1 VPKPRQDRIG
11 VLIIRAFVE
20 EGPRRALL
28 VQLLEVNPASP
39 DRVIGIV
46 NSSSAACRLV
56 GQWLDALDER
66 KANGSAP
73 QQSAD
78 FER

>member
-1 VPKPRQDRIG
+1 MLV
-11 VLIIRAFVE
+11 IRAFVE
-20 EGPRRALL
+20 EGPRRALV

-46 NSSSAACRLV
+46 NSSSAASRLV
-56 GQWLDALDER
+56 GQWLDALETEG